1 MGTKGAL
8 AAAALASLIVVT
20 LARGLPAE
28 TFFVG
33 DPGVKLI
40 AARHAIA
47 APSAPLTMPLPSIG
61 GERVPYVEPFFF
73 VHGDHS
79 HAVTSEIFP
88 IASAPFI
95 ALFGIRGA
103 YVLPAIGFMLAIGGC
118 VAIGR
123 TLDGR
128 RPAVG
133 LLLAAALGTPLLFY
147 GLEFWEHAPAAGA
160 AAIATALWLRN
171 RPLTAGLLFGIA
183 ILLRPEAVCYAIA
196 VVVASR
202 LLASPPTT
210 SAMGLAAAGAVVPI
224 LPLEIYSLSHFHS
237 ALPPHISSHTALM
250 TGNWLATRAAVARHW
265 FFPQAFAVPD
275 WWGVALAIA
284 ALSGILIPSNRHGRA
299 FLIVVV
305 AVDVGLIVLTAPNDG
320 GGQWGPRYLLLAYLP
335 AAVLLADAT
344 AALSRTDLGPTLRQ
358 RVSLGGSLI
367 IVALIVAGAW
377 AQRDGYR
384 RLRTTKQI
392 YGRVLDFVRSE
403 APAGT
408 TVVTDLWWLDQVAAS
423 TTEDRQFLFVAEGTR
438 DMALR
443 ALEKSGVPRVT
454 VFRSAEESPADDD
467 AWMVATCYER
477 RGATAIPERGLAAT
491 WLELRPGCT

>member
-1 MGTKGAL
+1 MGTKGAF
-8 AAAALASLIVVT
+8 AAGALASLIVVV

-47 APSAPLTMPLPSIG
+47 APSAPLAIPLPKIG
-61 GERVPYVEPFFF
+61 GEPVSYVEPFFL

-103 YVLPAIGFMLAIGGC
+103 YVLPAIGLMLALGGC

-128 RPAVG
+128 RPAAG

-160 AAIATALWLRN
+160 AALATALWLRN
-171 RPLTAGLLFGIA
+171 RPLTAGLSIGVA
-183 ILLRPEAVCYAIA
+183 VLLRPEAVCYAIA

-202 LLASPPTT
+202 FLPSPPGKR
-210 SAMGLAAAGAVVPI
+210 AMALAASAALIPI
-224 LPLEIYSLSHFHS
+224 LPLEIYSLRHFHS
-237 ALPPHISSHTALM
+237 VLPPHISSHSALM
-250 TGNWLATRAAVARHW
+250 TGDWLATRATVARQW
-265 FFPQAFAVPD
+265 FMPRAFEIPD
-275 WWGVALAIA
+275 WWGVALVIA
-284 ALSGILIPSNRHGRA
+284 ALSGVLIPSDRHGRA
-299 FLIVVV
+299 FLLVVV
-305 AVDVGLIVLTAPNDG
+305 AVDVGLIALTAPNDG

-335 AAVLLADAT
+335 AAVLLADA
-344 AALSRTDLGPTLRQ
+344 AAASSRANVDSASRQ
-358 RVSLGGSLI
+358 RISLAASLM

-423 TTEDRQFLFVAEGTR
+423 ATADRQFLFAAEGTR
-438 DMALR
+438 NMVLR
-443 ALEKSGVPRVT
+443 ALETSGVPRVT
-454 VFRSAEESPADDD
+454 VFRSAEESPADDN
-467 AWMVATCYER
+467 AWMTATCYER
-477 RGATAIPERGLAAT
+477 RGVKAIPERGLAAT
-491 WLELRPGCT
+491 TLELRRGCT